1 MMIILLG
8 EIIFMKEEQ
17 FLSSNPRQEESLS
30 GSEVHDK
37 SEEASWADGQT
48 SNDETAVINFP
59 WRRLCCY
66 LS

>member
-1 MMIILLG
+1 
-8 EIIFMKEEQ
+8 MKEEQ

-30 GSEVHDK
+30 GSEVHDN